1 MISNYF
7 KTASGSIFF
16 FDDFDVTSAAN
27 ALARAER
34 HGSGAVTHVF
44 RKPHNC
50 GGVGS
55 DLEAL
60 YTERLHIADVYAF
73 KKAS

>member
-27 ALARAER
+27 
-34 HGSGAVTHVF
+34 
-44 RKPHNC
+44 
-50 GGVGS
+50 